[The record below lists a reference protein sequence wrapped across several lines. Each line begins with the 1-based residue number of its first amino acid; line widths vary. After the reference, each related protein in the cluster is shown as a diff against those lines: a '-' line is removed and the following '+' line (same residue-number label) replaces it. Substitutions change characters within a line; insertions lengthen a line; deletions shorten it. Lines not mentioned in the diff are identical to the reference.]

1 MKTKNL
7 LQIPNISFET
17 SLVFLISYLG
27 VISGSA
33 IISAITTISLLFLAI
48 YWLNKNDYYNFFVIL
63 MVSSYQT
70 AGYNIY
76 NYRVIG
82 FSFIYIIVL
91 LLIIKNWRYITL
103 RKSLLRY
110 FPLFL
115 FIPYYFINGL
125 FNNYGFDFYL
135 KDILRFISFF
145 LLIPIFYNNRSLS
158 ESFMDAL
165 KSYIFIILP
174 ISFLFYLPYSWNVS
188 LGNEKGIFFDESAS
202 LFVMT
207 CIFFSI
213 YLLKQNR
220 ILIVVIFSTIIL
232 RLKYYYFSS
241 IELLGLFTLALTTLI
256 SKNVRLF
263 WSFLFISTIIFLCLP
278 ILKEY
283 LPNFTV
289 FKFQQVAELLE
300 ILLYESNIS
309 LLPFSP
315 KIRILESIASFKN
328 LQAQGVMSVLFGNGF
343 GSFFSYDFNLQDY
356 GITTLFD
363 TGSYP
368 EDQINANKYFTAHN
382 TIPFLI
388 IKTGILGPLIFL
400 RLSLLAIKSFLGK
413 RELKNLFIPI
423 FALYILMNLGYG
435 MKNFIL
441 ISFMIS
447 YLIQYIKGL
456 NYEM

>member
-7 LQIPNISFET
+7 LQIPKVSFET
-17 SLVFLISYLG
+17 SLVFLISFLG
-27 VISGSA
+27 VISGNA
-33 IISAITTISLLFLAI
+33 ILSAITTISLLFLAI
-48 YWLNKNDYYNFFVIL
+48 YWLNKNDYYHFFMIL

-70 AGYNIY
+70 AGHSIY
-76 NYRVIG
+76 NYRAIG
-82 FSFIYIIVL
+82 FSLIYFIVL
-91 LLIIKNWRYITL
+91 LLIINNWRYLTL
-103 RKSLLRY
+103 RKSLLKY

-115 FIPYYFINGL
+115 FIPYYFIGGL
-125 FNNYGFDFYL
+125 FNSYGLEFYF

-158 ESFMDAL
+158 ESFLDAL

-174 ISFLFYLPYSWNVS
+174 ISFLFYLPFSWSVS

-213 YLLKQNR
+213 YLLKQNL
-220 ILIVVIFSTIIL
+220 ILIVFIFTTIIL

-263 WSFLFISTIIFLCLP
+263 WSFLSISTIILLSLP

-283 LPNFTV
+283 FPNFTL
-289 FKFQQVAELLE
+289 FKFQQVAELFE
-300 ILLYESNIS
+300 ILIYESNIS

-328 LQAQGVMSVLFGNGF
+328 LQAQGVINVLLGNGF

-400 RLSLLAIKSFLGK
+400 RLSLLSIKSFLEK
-413 RELKNLFIPI
+413 RELKNLFVPI

-435 MKNFIL
+435 MKNFIF